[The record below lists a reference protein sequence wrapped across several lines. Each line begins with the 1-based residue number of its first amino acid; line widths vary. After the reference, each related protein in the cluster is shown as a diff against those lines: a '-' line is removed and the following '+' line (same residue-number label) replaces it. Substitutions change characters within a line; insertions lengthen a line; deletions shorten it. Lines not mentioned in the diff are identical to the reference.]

1 MIENLRKDYEKT
13 NQNIIQLEKLLEA
26 IKAQK
31 QLKNE
36 KEMAISRKRS
46 KALNI
51 SNKINNNIILIS
63 IILLG
68 LIFGANLANKYNKL
82 FVYKP
87 RIIKQIIINP
97 SENYIENKINEIN
110 KLSIQKLF
118 KINSDFLTWRF
129 FLVIYL
135 LCLSFII

>member
-1 MIENLRKDYEKT
+1 MIEMLRKDYEKT

-36 KEMAISRKRS
+36 KEMAISRKRN

-51 SNKINNNIILIS
+51 SYKINNNIILIS

-68 LIFGANLANKYNKL
+68 LIFGDNLANKYNKL
-82 FVYKP
+82 FD
-87 RIIKQIIINP
+87 N
-97 SENYIENKINEIN
+97 EDGTFENKGLQALKEESYIDHKTKNAIDLYEKI
-110 KLSIQKLF
+110 LSQISL
-118 KINSDFLTWRF
+118 
-129 FLVIYL
+129 
-135 LCLSFII
+135 